1 MSESERKELSQE
13 EKEYK
18 NKRELVK
25 EKLQTLATRIPLFM
39 YLTDFREEKLTDVVM
54 KLESELFMRVNG
66 LTIDDFK
73 LLIKL
78 GLFNSEL
85 MNDVVYKF
93 RVYEDSSMSYS
104 GINRHEGDLAIGG
117 FDEAKEKSTKQTK
130 HKKFIPRDP
139 KYKDSVVYHIGNM
152 LVLKKGSLVIDSN
165 TGESYELTEDA
176 EFTSLAQAARRIT
189 GSNGYGFP
197 FFW

>member
-1 MSESERKELSQE
+1 
-13 EKEYK
+13 
-18 NKRELVK
+18 
-25 EKLQTLATRIPLFM
+25 M

-54 KLESELFMRVNG
+54 KLEPDLFMRVTG

-73 LLIKL
+73 LLIEL

-104 GINRHEGDLAIGG
+104 GINRHEGDLIIGG
-117 FDEAKEKSTKQTK
+117 FDDVKLKLKE
-130 HKKFIPRDP
+130 HKKFTPRDP

-152 LVLKKGSLVIDSN
+152 LVLKRGSLVIDSN
-165 TGESYELTEDA
+165 TGEPTELAEDT
-176 EFTSLAQAARRIT
+176 EFTNLATAARRIT
-189 GSNGYGFP
+189 GGNDYGFP